1 MNLLISESENVIT
14 LQLNRI
20 ESRNAISVDLLNQLI
35 EALEKIRKTNYRALL
50 IRSSDDKI
58 FCSGADLKERANMS
72 EKEVFQFLDRL
83 RYSFQLLESI
93 PFPTISYLNGSAF
106 GGGLELALCT
116 DFRFAKEHIELGL
129 TETKLGIIPGAG
141 GTQRLTRLIGE
152 SLSKE
157 LIFTA
162 KRINASKAKEYGI
175 INSIFTED
183 ELQHFIQELLSSA
196 PLAILSAKESIQK
209 GKFLPLEQALDI
221 EREEYLKTLYTK
233 DRNEALAAFKEKRKP
248 IFKGE

>member
-1 MNLLISESENVIT
+1 MNLIISESENVIT

-20 ESRNAISVDLLNQLI
+20 ESRNAISVALLNELL
-35 EALEKIRKTNYRALL
+35 ETLEKISQKHFYALL

-58 FCSGADLKERANMS
+58 FSSGADLKERVNMS
-72 EKEVFQFLDRL
+72 EKEVFQFLDKL
-83 RYSFQLLESI
+83 RYTLQLLESI

-116 DFRFAKEHIELGL
+116 DFRFAKESIELGL

-152 SLSKE
+152 SRAKE

-162 KRINASKAKEYGI
+162 RRISAKKAKEYGI
-175 INSIFTED
+175 LNDIFNED
-183 ELQHFIQELLSSA
+183 ELQDFIKELLTSA

-209 GKFLPLEQALDI
+209 GKFLPLEQALDL
-221 EREEYLKTLYTK
+221 ERQEYIKTLNTK
-233 DRNEALAAFKEKRKP
+233 DRNEALLAFKEKRRP
-248 IFKGE
+248 HFIGE